1 MKLKISFLF
10 LVGTAAFYQAQNF
23 VEHSSQLQN
32 FYYSSSAVGDFDG
45 DGQLDLVITGAIDS
59 DDDGEVDTTVTY
71 IYKNNNGKLIEHQTL
86 EAPVHLGDVKFI
98 DIDND
103 GDLDIVSVGLSYQD
117 IVNYKTYV
125 YINDNNQFKLAS
137 SNVGKI
143 YSSIE
148 VADFNHDGK
157 MDYFINGIEY
167 KAGAGFLFDIDYYK
181 NTGGKFDKQ
190 TRFLP
195 GSQNGHFKIADF
207 NNDQHLDFIVS
218 GLDSSYEPYM
228 KLYTNDGENLIE
240 KQVFNPISY
249 SSIAVD
255 DFDGDGLLDIVAIG
269 QDENYDPVF
278 RFYKNNQDGIF
289 TEIDLPYEPIS
300 NASGSKAIDTGDI
313 NNDGYPDIVI
323 TGDNDDNDAVN
334 KIYLYN
340 PTTKTFDYLPENN
353 ITPLGGTTN
362 LQLADFNNDHQLDL
376 LISGFDWEAPG
387 MPSLTKLY
395 YSNRTNTNEKP
406 TPPTTLEHTIT
417 GNKINLSWD
426 GATDDKTPVKGLKYE
441 ISVGTQANKSDVAK
455 YIVTS
460 NQWFLDLDN
469 TPEKLYWSVKSIDAG
484 RRYSDASEVKEIS
497 RLATSE
503 INAAKLNIYPNPIKD
518 IVNITSNKS
527 VKNIT
532 VYDVSGKLIK
542 NYPSAKTI
550 NMLDFKKGL
559 YILTVT
565 FEDNSSI
572 TKKVIKE

>member
-10 LVGTAAFYQAQNF
+10 LVGTAAFYHAQNF
-23 VEHSSQLQN
+23 VEQTTQLQN
-32 FYYSSSAVGDFDG
+32 FFYSSSAVGDFDG
-45 DGQLDLVITGAIDS
+45 DGQLDLVVTGAIDS
-59 DDDGEVDTTVTY
+59 DEDGNVDSTVTY
-71 IYKNNNGKLIEHQTL
+71 VYKNNNGKLVEHQVL
-86 EAPVHLGDVKFI
+86 EAPVHLGDIRFI

-125 YINDNNQFKLAS
+125 YINDNNQFKLAT

-143 YSSIE
+143 YSTIE

-167 KAGAGFLFDIDYYK
+167 KAGVGFLFDIDYYK
-181 NTGGKFDKQ
+181 NKGGKFDKQ
-190 TRFLP
+190 VGFLP
-195 GSQNGHFKIADF
+195 GTQNGSFRIADF

-228 KLYTNDGENLIE
+228 KLYTNDGQNLVE
-240 KQVFNPISY
+240 KQTFNPLSY

-269 QDENYDPVF
+269 HDENYDPAF
-278 RFYKNNQDGIF
+278 RFYKNNANGIF
-289 TEIDLPYEPIS
+289 TEIELPHEPIS

-313 NNDGYPDIVI
+313 NNDGYPDIMI

-340 PTTKTFDYLPENN
+340 PATKSFDYLPETN

-362 LQLADFNNDHQLDL
+362 LQLADFNNDHQLDIL
-376 LISGFDWEAPG
+376 VSGFDWETEGLPA
-387 MPSLTKLY
+387 LTKLY
-395 YSNRTNTNEKP
+395 YNNRTNTNEKP
-406 TPPTTLEHTIT
+406 TPPTTLNHSIS
-417 GNKINLSWD
+417 GHKINLSWD

-441 ISVGTQANKSDVAK
+441 LSVGTQPNRSDIAK
-455 YIVTS
+455 YVVTT
-460 NQWFLDLDN
+460 NQWFLELEN
-469 TPEKLYWSVKSIDAG
+469 SPEKLYWSVKSIDAG
-484 RRYSDASEVKEIS
+484 RRYSDASPIKEITKLS
-497 RLATSE
+497 TTDVQAT
-503 INAAKLNIYPNPIKD
+503 KLDIYPNPVKD

-527 VKNIT
+527 IKNIKL
-532 VYDVSGKLIK
+532 YDASGQLIK
-542 NYPSAKTI
+542 NYPASQTVNI
-550 NMLDFKKGL
+550 SEIKKGF

-565 FEDNSSI
+565 FEDTTSI
-572 TKKVIKE
+572 NKKIIKE